1 MLPMTTP
8 PVVPGFSPMIF
19 GAIATE
25 WNLRQTTLMS
35 TLLAAQTERT
45 ASEKALAESEML
57 NTTAEAELT
66 SIIGIARSARHK
78 GGATGSVSLTV
89 LNTAGAAADDKDL
102 EHRLAQARFEQAEE
116 AVQAAEKALRAFER
130 ELAQQYPVVTTTP
143 VAAVTPP
150 PPPPGP
156 ADPLA
161 LLKEAADLLEDGKN
175 QDSNDKFDEFVA
187 AGGVFPAGLKA
198 KFEQAYAFGPR
209 WGNKKKA
216 YDAVLAWR
224 ALNP

>member
-1 MLPMTTP
+1 MLPMTP
-8 PVVPGFSPMIF
+8 PVTPSFSPMIF
-19 GAIATE
+19 GALATE
-25 WNLRQTTLMS
+25 WNLRKATLTS

-45 ASEKALAESEML
+45 AAEKALAEFDML

-66 SIIGIARSARHK
+66 SIIGIVKSARHN
-78 GGATGSVSLTV
+78 GATGSVSLTA
-89 LNTAGAAADDKDL
+89 LNTAGAAADTKGL
-102 EHRLAQARFEQAEE
+102 EHRLAQDRFEHAEE
-116 AVQAAEKALRAFER
+116 AVQAAEEALRAFER
-130 ELAQQYPVVTTTP
+130 ELAQQYPVVTTTT
-143 VAAVTPP
+143 VAAAAAVTPP
-150 PPPPGP
+150 PPGA

-175 QDSNDKFDEFVA
+175 QASNDKFDEFVA

-198 KFEQAYAFGPR
+198 KFEQAYAFGFN